1 MLDAGSQSPDW
12 EPSKRSSSFA
22 KLIAGVLRL
31 HQDRLPQ
38 RNSQAGPWGL
48 ANKQFNSENLRVGAF
63 MKLQVVIHPAEEGGF
78 WAEIPA
84 FAGCVSEGETLA
96 ETLLN
101 IKEAAEGWLE
111 VSAMRIKVNSQIQ
124 IAEIEL

>member
-1 MLDAGSQSPDW
+1 
-12 EPSKRSSSFA
+12 
-22 KLIAGVLRL
+22 
-31 HQDRLPQ
+31 
-38 RNSQAGPWGL
+38 
-48 ANKQFNSENLRVGAF
+48 

>member
-1 MLDAGSQSPDW
+1 
-12 EPSKRSSSFA
+12 
-22 KLIAGVLRL
+22 
-31 HQDRLPQ
+31 
-38 RNSQAGPWGL
+38 
-48 ANKQFNSENLRVGAF
+48 

-84 FAGCVSEGETLA
+84 LAGCVSEGATL
-96 ETLLN
+96 EDTLFN

-111 VSAMRIKVNSQIQ
+111 IASMRIKGNNQIQ